1 MRHKRLIP
9 SVAALS
15 TYSRQV
21 LRVCR
26 AELEAE
32 NARLRGEELPAKPK
46 PTANMPLVEAGQR
59 VSSIDEGAAEG
70 QEEEDDDEA
79 SGPAGVASG
88 SGGPHEAVPPAAD
101 ETAEA

>member
-46 PTANMPLVEAGQR
+46 PAANMPLVEAGQR

-70 QEEEDDDEA
+70 QEEEDDAEA
-79 SGPAGVASG
+79 SGPAGVANG

>member
-1 MRHKRLIP
+1 M
-9 SVAALS
+9 
-15 TYSRQV
+15 
-21 LRVCR
+21 RVCR

-46 PTANMPLVEAGQR
+46 PQPAANLPLVEAGRR

-70 QEEEDDDEA
+70 QEEEADEA
-79 SGPAGVASG
+79 SGPAGVANG

-101 ETAEA
+101 ETAAA

>member
-9 SVAALS
+9 SLAALS

-46 PTANMPLVEAGQR
+46 PQPAANLPLVEAGRR

-70 QEEEDDDEA
+70 QEEDDEA
-79 SGPAGVASG
+79 SGPAGVANG

-101 ETAEA
+101 ETAAA

>member
-1 MRHKRLIP
+1 M
-9 SVAALS
+9 
-15 TYSRQV
+15 
-21 LRVCR
+21 RVCR

-70 QEEEDDDEA
+70 QEEDDEA
-79 SGPAGVASG
+79 SGPAGVANG

-101 ETAEA
+101 ETAAA